1 MQAKE
6 MQKESIRIKYDRG
19 VFVSLIALAQAQNF
33 AEQYDEAIASY
44 KQALTI
50 NPNANN
56 YSLLLIHKS
65 LAEIY
70 LSQQKYIEALSE
82 LEQQQKV
89 VEKLIK
95 EDTQSINV
103 LKNIYLEIEVSFGM
117 VYAKTKDKDNLKMHL
132 TIAKKYYDKEIYFSY
147 YIDYHA
153 LWGVYYKLIKD
164 WDKCFQAFVLAL
176 SSCQG
181 AEPFHENSILKMK
194 AEAMLEAGRYEEAAN
209 IYKTAALKGDSL
221 NQDMLQRHEEVYQ
234 ANYKIQKALL
244 DKELLTKQYRW
255 IYVGASAII
264 LILMLLAIIR
274 AFRIHR
280 QLRRSEEE
288 TRQALER

>member
-1 MQAKE
+1 M
-6 MQKESIRIKYDRG
+6 
-19 VFVSLIALAQAQNF
+19 
-33 AEQYDEAIASY
+33 
-44 KQALTI
+44 TI

-132 TIAKKYYDKEIYFSY
+132 TRAKKYYDKEIYFSY

-164 WDKCFQAFVLAL
+164 WDKCFQAFDLAL
-176 SSCQG
+176 SSCQE

-209 IYKTAALKGDSL
+209 IYKTC
-221 NQDMLQRHEEVYQ
+221 
-234 ANYKIQKALL
+234 LL
-244 DKELLTKQYRW
+244 YTSPSPRDR
-255 IYVGASAII
+255 G
-264 LILMLLAIIR
+264 
-274 AFRIHR
+274 
-280 QLRRSEEE
+280 
-288 TRQALER
+288 